1 MSQPRAE
8 QVARA
13 VAEALGV
20 AYAPNKMD
28 GVLDF
33 WTEWPEY
40 KNAERDAFQ
49 ASSWVGPDKFL
60 ADMNTA
66 RRFLAAVEEKYY
78 PKPDATSDVNMM
90 QRSTWGRKFREFMI
104 HAWSDCPAA
113 IESLAV
119 ACWLV
124 EPETEKQT

>member
-1 MSQPRAE
+1 MDITNRTE

-20 AYAPNKMD
+20 TFAPHKMD

-49 ASSWVGPDKFL
+49 ASSWSGPDKFL
-60 ADMNTA
+60 SDMNTA
-66 RRFLAAVEEKYY
+66 RRFWEWVASQTVGPTIEDVLARG
-78 PKPDATSDVNMM
+78 DALR
-90 QRSTWGRKFREFMI
+90 QFPL
-104 HAWSDCPAA
+104 HAFKNCPSA
-113 IESLAV
+113 IEALAV
-119 ACWLV
+119 ACGLI
-124 EPETEKQT
+124 EPESK